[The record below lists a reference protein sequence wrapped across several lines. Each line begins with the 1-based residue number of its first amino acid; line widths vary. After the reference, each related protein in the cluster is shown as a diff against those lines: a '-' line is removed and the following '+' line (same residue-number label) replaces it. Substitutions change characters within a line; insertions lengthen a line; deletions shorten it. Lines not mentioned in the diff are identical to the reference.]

1 MTALVAALAAL
12 GIVTMLSR
20 RPWQTVAI
28 CATAGAAGVASVLG
42 KYPFQG
48 RFILFAVPL
57 LLLLVAAGVGA
68 IWSTQINSLR
78 LATLFVLA
86 LLVLYPGGVAI
97 SHAIEPRRMRNFEMS
112 SSRSKPTGGRMTSC
126 MSAAQRSSHFVTT
139 LNATSVMASTP
150 GPLRE
155 LILKSRTRGRD
166 ALQSN
171 PPSLI
176 VGNIYNN
183 TQYETY
189 LSDFARLRNH
199 DRVWLVFSFSL
210 GCIVHTPRA
219 GLPGPSRAGIRS
231 VSSNCVSLRSSAG
244 RSNGCLNP

>member
-1 MTALVAALAAL
+1 M
-12 GIVTMLSR
+12 
-20 RPWQTVAI
+20 
-28 CATAGAAGVASVLG
+28 
-42 KYPFQG
+42 
-48 RFILFAVPL
+48 PL

-78 LATLFVLA
+78 LATVFVLA
-86 LLVLYPGGVAI
+86 PLVLYPGGVAI
-97 SHAIEPRRMRNFEMS
+97 SHAIEPPPHEELRDVL
-112 SSRSKPTGGRMTSC
+112 KPLQADWRPDDILYVSG
-126 MSAAQRSSHFVTT
+126 AAQFALRYYAECDECDGLDS
-139 LNATSVMASTP
+139 

-199 DRVWLVFSFSL
+199 DRVWLVFSSAWDASFTRLALDCL
-210 GCIVHTPRA
+210 GRRVQVFEAFRA
-219 GLPGPSRAGIRS
+219 TAYLYDLRRA
-231 VSSNCVSLRSSAG
+231 
-244 RSNGCLNP
+244 RSNDCLNP